1 MRIAYV
7 TTIKDESDIILD
19 HLNYYRILGVKDFYI
34 IENNSNDNTLELVE
48 QFKNENPRINVYIE
62 VDKELGYYQ
71 WQRINKL
78 ANLAYEHG
86 CDYIMPVDAD
96 EFLFK
101 ESGGETIQEIFQ
113 PDTSIDCYYIPW
125 WFFRCKV
132 DNVKRPVFEITE
144 RQPDP
149 SLDFKKVILRW
160 KPGME
165 ISQGNHQLHSP
176 EKYTTQLLPDVYYAH
191 YNLRG
196 FEHTK
201 RKTINLGKAWLEIK
215 DILMH
220 DKRINLYNEFIQKG
234 DSVIWE
240 LVNEEKD
247 KESEYCD
254 KIKKVLE

>member
-101 ESGGETIQEIFQ
+101 DQCS
-113 PDTSIDCYYIPW
+113 
-125 WFFRCKV
+125 R
-132 DNVKRPVFEITE
+132 
-144 RQPDP
+144 
-149 SLDFKKVILRW
+149 
-160 KPGME
+160 
-165 ISQGNHQLHSP
+165 
-176 EKYTTQLLPDVYYAH
+176 
-191 YNLRG
+191 
-196 FEHTK
+196 
-201 RKTINLGKAWLEIK
+201 
-215 DILMH
+215 
-220 DKRINLYNEFIQKG
+220 
-234 DSVIWE
+234 
-240 LVNEEKD
+240 
-247 KESEYCD
+247 
-254 KIKKVLE
+254 